1 MRLIVALMT
10 LMMSASV
17 SAQEPGESQLQKF
30 RCELHTWIEQT
41 DIIRNWLN
49 QVERNK
55 LVFVNQQGA
64 VEEPPQPI
72 LWKKAAGCSKT
83 ERTNNYAEKSG

>member
-17 SAQEPGESQLQKF
+17 SAQEPSESQLQKF

-41 DIIRNWLN
+41 DIVRHWLN
-49 QVERNK
+49 RVEQNK
-55 LVFVNQQGA
+55 LVFVDQQGA
-64 VEEPPQPI
+64 IQAPPQPI

-83 ERTNNYAEKSG
+83 ERTNNSAEKSG